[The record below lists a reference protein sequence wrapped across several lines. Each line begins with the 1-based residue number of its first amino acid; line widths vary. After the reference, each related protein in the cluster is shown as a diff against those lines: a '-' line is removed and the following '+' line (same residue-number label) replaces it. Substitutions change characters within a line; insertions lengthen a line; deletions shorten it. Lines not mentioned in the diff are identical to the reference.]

1 MKYHTHASPDGT
13 QKQGAGIGDDIQ
25 GGSILVDATQERLQ
39 SLLDFPADALV
50 LVYLFR
56 SLDFFQEQLGDG
68 CSLEQPLLIGGQGF
82 EESLIDAF
90 ESVFETAARLESVE
104 DGKRG

>member
-13 QKQGAGIGDDIQ
+13 QKQGAGIGNDIQ
-25 GGSILVDATQERLQ
+25 RRTILVDAAHERLQ

-56 SLDFFQEQLGDG
+56 SLNFFQEQLRDG
-68 CSLEQPLLIGGQGF
+68 CSLEKLLLVGRQGF

-90 ESVFETAARLESVE
+90 ESVFESPARLESVE